1 MPAPLITA
9 GALQAPPV
17 QGRGHAQPC
26 LQGGPPTPHRLP
38 RKPHGARGSGL
49 GPTDGLALLAAAQHH
64 VFRSPGRHL
73 RANCAHVTPTKSNAK
88 GDGTMPAFR
97 HNTSSAG
104 PLRWGDAGVVPAGW
118 LKQPA
123 AALPPPPPCLQGELG
138 LLLGTEGSRARD
150 THPDYGASRW
160 QGARRT
166 GADPGPGYRLVCYQ
180 GSGLALS

>member
-1 MPAPLITA
+1 
-9 GALQAPPV
+9 
-17 QGRGHAQPC
+17 
-26 LQGGPPTPHRLP
+26 
-38 RKPHGARGSGL
+38 
-49 GPTDGLALLAAAQHH
+49 
-64 VFRSPGRHL
+64 
-73 RANCAHVTPTKSNAK
+73 
-88 GDGTMPAFR
+88 MPAFR

-104 PLRWGDAGVVPAGW
+104 PLRWGDTGVVPAGW